1 MSALPPQFPPS
12 QPPRRGPSPLVLGIV
27 GGLLFLAA
35 MVALN
40 VLLGPTV
47 AWGLLLWVPFAAY
60 FVAAVVVTGLPRTT
74 LFGAGLLIAFG
85 ISLLVGAGVCF
96 ALVAGIGRMA

>member
-1 MSALPPQFPPS
+1 MSALPPQSPPS
-12 QPPRRGPSPLVLGIV
+12 GPPRRGPSPLVLGIMV
-27 GGLLFLAA
+27 GVLFLAA

-40 VLLGPTV
+40 ILLGPTV

-60 FVAAVVVTGLPRTT
+60 FIAAIVFTALPRTT

-85 ISLLVGAGVCF
+85 ASLLVGAGLCF
-96 ALVAGIGRMA
+96 ALLAGIGQMA